1 MWLLADASSH
11 TFYRFARLQAMSEW
25 WHWLVLLGLCAALAA
40 YVVVMYYYDSVELS
54 RGVAWTLVALRLLA
68 FGGILFFFMDLEK
81 RTERRETKHS
91 RAILLVDTSQSMGL
105 RDAERESGSGDA
117 SRMERIIDEFRSG
130 DLVKQLREQHDVVV
144 YKFSEQAEPQ
154 QMAFFEKFSTVASAG
169 AGMTEAVAELDQSL
183 RTARRTSIAAG
194 SLVSIALLSILFYL
208 FFGRQPRGGENLSL
222 ALLIGMVMLVAGVVV
237 FAVANLRA
245 PGIPWRA
252 IVGLEQP
259 DFAAQVQ
266 AELVQSPTDG
276 DGGEQT
282 DTVEPDEIQWQQQL
296 VPRGMETRIG
306 DAVRFVVNKERGGPI
321 AGIVLISD
329 GGNNGGIDVKAAP
342 QLAQVAA
349 IPIHAIGMGCD
360 RRPVNARIVD
370 LEAPKRVYPG
380 DKFTMTGFVQ
390 AYGLEGRLVKVE
402 LLSSTPTTTGDGA
415 DPSKEPTFEEEQS
428 LRLVKDGEVQ
438 TVKFE
443 ATPGEAG
450 LKQYL
455 LRVVAPDEDIEPRD
469 NEKTAQVQVVER
481 KTRVLLMAGGPT
493 REFRF
498 LRNQLYRD
506 RDTSLDVLLQSG
518 SAGMS
523 QEADNVLDEFPQLAD
538 ELFEY
543 DCIIAFDPD
552 WMALDAFQVKLL
564 DRWVAEMAGGLIV
577 VAGPVFTPEWSSFR
591 RGRDDRVDTIKGL
604 YPVVYYT
611 QGAPNLSL
619 GRFGGEAAWPLEFTR
634 DGLEAE
640 FLWLEDDPLDSEATW
655 SSFAG
660 VYGYYAVKDPKP
672 GARVYARFSN
682 PETAI
687 DDELPIYLAGHLYG
701 AGRVFF
707 QASGE
712 MWRVR
717 AVDERYFE
725 SYYTKL
731 IRWVSQGRLLRD
743 SSRGVLLVDKDRCL
757 LGEQITVRAILNDA
771 QHQPLTEDEVSAA
784 LLQPDGSRT
793 TIVLKRVREAARDGM
808 YETQFTALQEG
819 DYRIELTP
827 PLSTDEELLTTE
839 VRVRVPALEME
850 QPQRNDPLLKEFAD
864 QTRAEYYIGF
874 DAAMRRGSVTR
885 ASLPS
890 VLEPNEQVVYLPEAL
905 DSSFEQQLMGWL
917 IVLICGVLCLEW
929 LLRRVSKL
937 ACFAHRST
945 GDDGDRSKKI
955 QVTRRPCPAHTPN
968 PHWTASTCRE
978 YNSAA

>member
-1 MWLLADASSH
+1 
-11 TFYRFARLQAMSEW
+11 
-25 WHWLVLLGLCAALAA
+25 
-40 YVVVMYYYDSVELS
+40 
-54 RGVAWTLVALRLLA
+54 
-68 FGGILFFFMDLEK
+68 
-81 RTERRETKHS
+81 
-91 RAILLVDTSQSMGL
+91 
-105 RDAERESGSGDA
+105 
-117 SRMERIIDEFRSG
+117 
-130 DLVKQLREQHDVVV
+130 
-144 YKFSEQAEPQ
+144 
-154 QMAFFEKFSTVASAG
+154 
-169 AGMTEAVAELDQSL
+169 
-183 RTARRTSIAAG
+183 
-194 SLVSIALLSILFYL
+194 
-208 FFGRQPRGGENLSL
+208 
-222 ALLIGMVMLVAGVVV
+222 MVMLVAGVVV

-245 PGIPWRA
+245 PGISWQT
-252 IVGLEQP
+252 IVGLQQP
-259 DFAAQVQ
+259 DFATQVQ
-266 AELVQSPTDG
+266 QQLAQS
-276 DGGEQT
+276 QT
-282 DTVEPDEIQWQQQL
+282 DVEPEDEITSREPDQIQWQQQL
-296 VPRGMETRIG
+296 VPRGVETRIG
-306 DAVRFVVNKERGGPI
+306 DAVRFVVNKERSGPV
-321 AGIVLISD
+321 AGIVLITD
-329 GGNNGGIDVKAAP
+329 GGNNGGIDVKAAS
-342 QLAQVAA
+342 QLAQSAA
-349 IPIHAIGMGCD
+349 IPVFTIGMGSD
-360 RRPVNARIVD
+360 RRPVNARVVD

-390 AYGLEGRLVKVE
+390 SYGLEDRLVKIE
-402 LLSSTPTTTGDGA
+402 LLSTTPSTTGGED
-415 DPSKEPTFEEEQS
+415 DSQNETFEEEQS
-428 LRLVKDGEVQ
+428 LRLSTDGEVQ

-450 LKQYL
+450 LKQYI

-469 NEKTAQVQVVER
+469 NEKTARVQVVER
-481 KTRVLLMAGGPT
+481 KTRILLMAGGPT

-506 RDTSLDVLLQSG
+506 RDTTLDVLLQSG
-518 SAGMS
+518 SVGMS
-523 QEADNVLDEFPQLAD
+523 QEADTVLDDFPQLAD

-552 WMALDAFQVKLL
+552 WLALDAFQMELL

-577 VAGPVFTPEWSSFR
+577 VAGPVFTPEWSGFR
-591 RGRDDRVDTIKGL
+591 RGRDDRVDTVKGL

-619 GRFGGEAAWPLEFTR
+619 GRFGGEAAWPLDFTR

-655 SSFAG
+655 NTFAG

-687 DDELPIYLAGHLYG
+687 DGELPIYLAGQLYG

-771 QHQPLTEDEVSAA
+771 QHQPLTDDEVSAA

-793 TIVLKRVREAARDGM
+793 TITLKRVRDAARDGM

-827 PLSTDEELLTTE
+827 PMSADEEFLTAE
-839 VRVRVPALEME
+839 VRVRVPALELE
-850 QPQRNDPLLKEFAD
+850 RPQRNDPLLKQFAQ
-864 QTRAEYYIGF
+864 QTQAEYYIGF

-890 VLEPNEQVVYLPEAL
+890 VLEPNEQVVYLPESL
-905 DSSFEQQLMGWL
+905 DSDFDQQLMGWL
-917 IVLICGVLCLEW
+917 IALICGVLCLEW
-929 LLRRVSKL
+929 LIRRLSKL
-937 ACFAHRST
+937 A
-945 GDDGDRSKKI
+945 
-955 QVTRRPCPAHTPN
+955 
-968 PHWTASTCRE
+968 
-978 YNSAA
+978 

>member
-1 MWLLADASSH
+1 MWLLADSSSH

-25 WHWLVLLGLCAALAA
+25 WHWLLLFGVCAAVVA
-40 YVVVMYYYDSVELS
+40 YVAVMYFYDCIELR
-54 RGVAWTLVALRLLA
+54 RGVAWSLVALRVLA

-105 RDAERESGSGDA
+105 RDSDTMSAA
-117 SRMERIIDEFRSG
+117 SDPSRIEQVVDEFRKG
-130 DLVKQLREQHDVVV
+130 ELVKQLREKHDVVV
-144 YKFSEQAEPQ
+144 YRFAEQSEPEEI
-154 QMAFFEKFSTVASAG
+154 AFFERFSAVTSVG
-169 AGMTEAVAELDQSL
+169 AGVTEAAAEMQ
-183 RTARRTSIAAG
+183 G
-194 SLVSIALLSILFYL
+194 SLVTARKTSLVAAVLGGMALLSFVFFLL
-208 FFGRQPRGGENLSL
+208 FGRRSSGGENLSL
-222 ALLIGMVMLVAGVVV
+222 ALLLAMVLLVAGIVV

-252 IVGLEQP
+252 IVGLELP
-259 DFAAQVQ
+259 DFAAQVR
-266 AELVQSPTDG
+266 ADLARSPTTEVD
-276 DGGEQT
+276 ET
-282 DTVEPDEIQWQQQL
+282 EKAESIEPDQIQWQQQL
-296 VPRGMETRIG
+296 VPRGIETRIG
-306 DAVRFVVNKERGGPI
+306 DAVRFLVNKERGGPV
-321 AGIVLISD
+321 AGIVLVSD
-329 GGNNGGIDVKAAP
+329 GGNNGGIDMKAA
-342 QLAQVAA
+342 AQVAQSAA
-349 IPIHAIGMGCD
+349 IPVYPIGMGSD

-390 AYGLEGRLVKVE
+390 SYGLEDRLVKIE
-402 LLSSTPTTTGDGA
+402 LVSTT
-415 DPSKEPTFEEEQS
+415 PSTNGRVNEDEGETFEEEQS
-428 LRLVKDGEVQ
+428 LRLGKDGEVQ

-450 LKQYL
+450 LKQYK
-455 LRVVAPDEDIEPRD
+455 LRVVAPEKDIEPRD
-469 NEKTAQVQVVER
+469 NEKTARVQVVER
-481 KTRVLLMAGGPT
+481 KTRVLLMAGGPS

-498 LRNQLYRD
+498 LRNQLFRD
-506 RDTSLDVLLQSG
+506 RDTTLDVLLQSG
-518 SAGMS
+518 NAGMS
-523 QEADNVLDEFPQLAD
+523 QEADNVLDEFPQLTD
-538 ELFEY
+538 ELFQY

-552 WMALDAFQVKLL
+552 WLELDAFQVEML

-577 VAGPVFTPEWSSFR
+577 VAGPVFTPEWSGFR

-640 FLWLEDDPLDSEATW
+640 FLWLEDNPLDSEATW
-655 SSFAG
+655 NSFAG
-660 VYGYYAVKDPKP
+660 VFGYYAVKDPKP

-682 PETAI
+682 PETAL
-687 DDELPIYLAGHLYG
+687 DGDLPIYLAGHLYG

-717 AVDERYFE
+717 AVEERYFE

-757 LGEQITVRAILNDA
+757 LGEQVTIRAILNDA
-771 QHQPLTEDEVSAA
+771 QHQPLTDDEVSAV
-784 LLQPDGSRT
+784 LLQPDGART
-793 TIVLKRVREAARDGM
+793 TITLKRVREAARDGM

-827 PLSTDEELLTTE
+827 PMSTDEEFLTAE
-839 VRVRVPALEME
+839 VRVRVPALELE
-850 QPQRNDPLLKEFAD
+850 RPQRNDPLLKDFAD
-864 QTRAEYYIGF
+864 QTQAEYFIGF
-874 DAAMRRGSVTR
+874 NAAMRRGSSTR
-885 ASLPS
+885 ASLS
-890 VLEPNEQVVYLPEAL
+890 GVLEPNDQIVYLPESL
-905 DSSFEQQLMGWL
+905 DSQFEQQLMGWL
-917 IVLICGVLCLEW
+917 IALICGVLCFEW
-929 LLRRVSKL
+929 LIRRLSKL
-937 ACFAHRST
+937 A
-945 GDDGDRSKKI
+945 
-955 QVTRRPCPAHTPN
+955 
-968 PHWTASTCRE
+968 
-978 YNSAA
+978 